1 MKLILA
7 STSPRRRKLIKLLG
21 LPFESVSPKNVEEH
35 LDYSNNSILL
45 EELKELSRKKAISV
59 GDNYSEDIV
68 IGADTI
74 VVHNDKLLEKPTSE
88 DDAIQYLK
96 GLSGDTHI
104 VYTGVTLSKKNKQ
117 ISFIEKTYV
126 TFREIPDKVIR
137 TYVGTGLPLDK
148 AGAYGIQDFGALF
161 VEKITG
167 DFYNVMGF
175 PVGKIW
181 EYLLKWGV
189 AFDEEATW
197 SSKGE
202 IF

>member
-7 STSPRRRKLIKLLG
+7 STSPRRRKLIRLLG
-21 LPFESVSPKNVEEH
+21 LPYESVSPNNVEEC
-35 LDYSNNSILL
+35 LNYSSLSELL
-45 EELKELSRKKAISV
+45 EGIKELSRKKAASIIS
-59 GDNYSEDIV
+59 DHMEDII

-74 VVHNDKLLEKPTSE
+74 VVHNDKLLEKPNCE
-88 DDAIQYLK
+88 DDAVQYLK
-96 GLSGDTHI
+96 RLSGDTHN
-104 VYTGVTLSKKNKQ
+104 VYTGVTLIKSNEHL
-117 ISFIEKTYV
+117 SFIEKTYV
-126 TFREIPDKVIR
+126 TFREIPESIIR
-137 TYVGTGLPLDK
+137 AYVRTGLPLDK

-161 VEKITG
+161 VEKISG

-189 AFDEEATW
+189 SFDKETDW
-197 SSKGE
+197 SAKGE

>member
-35 LDYSNNSILL
+35 LDSSNISVLL
-45 EELKELSRKKAISV
+45 EGLKELSRKKARSV
-59 GDNYSEDIV
+59 NNDYSEDIV

-74 VVHNDKLLEKPTSE
+74 VVHNGKLLEKPTGA
-88 DDAIQYLK
+88 DDAIKYLK
-96 GLSGDTHI
+96 RLSGDTHV
-104 VYTGVTLSKKNKQ
+104 VYTAVTLSKKNKQ
-117 ISFIEKTYV
+117 ITFIEKTYV

-161 VEKITG
+161 VEKISG

-189 AFDEEATW
+189 AFDEETTW
-197 SSKGE
+197 SSKRE